1 MIVRTNGP
9 RVPGLLPFLVC
20 ACVATFATG
29 CGEPY
34 YAPPVKASGKIT
46 VMGKPLTR
54 GTIYFV
60 PVDREVCLP
69 GSAVINSDGTFKA
82 QTKKPDDGLCPGE
95 YVVFLGDEASSDA
108 SKKNADGPIPKHY
121 LSAGTSD
128 LKQRIDDE
136 TDSLAF
142 DLQLEDK
149 SKASS
154 SKSSYSKK

>member
-9 RVPGLLPFLVC
+9 RVPGLPTFLFC
-20 ACVATFATG
+20 ACLSVLVSG

-60 PVDREVCLP
+60 PVDREICLP
-69 GSAVINSDGTFKA
+69 GSAVIKSDGTFKA
-82 QTKKPDDGLCPGE
+82 TTKKPDDGLCPGE
-95 YVVFLGDEASSDA
+95 YIVFLGDEETTDSA
-108 SKKNADGPIPKHY
+108 KKNADGPIPKHY
-121 LSAGTSD
+121 LSSGTSD

-154 SKSSYSKK
+154 GSSYSKK